1 MKKRLVSAVLALAL
15 LLGSVPAPVFAE
27 DAVSGNEMTLTAEAP
42 ETMDAPEQ
50 NAATEPTLIS
60 EPTANPEPTAT
71 PEPTVTPEP
80 TAAPEPAVT
89 PEPTATSE
97 PTVPSEPIVTSEPA
111 GQGGDAH
118 EPATDGEAQE
128 LNVDETQ
135 PGEAAGTETGLK
147 VVALPTAAGITY
159 GQTLEE
165 ATLTGG
171 SVVAEDGTQVEGTFA
186 WKTPWDT
193 PDAGTRAY
201 DVIFTPKEGQFAVMD
216 AGQVQ
221 VTVAQAAVTMAWQY
235 NGESMHYNGK
245 PAVVT
250 PPKVTTPDG
259 KPHPGTITYEYKAE
273 GEDTYR
279 QGMPQNVGIYFV
291 RATIAAQGNYL
302 GAATEVDLKL
312 TILQR
317 NATLL
322 AEDFARIYN
331 GNAVTVEEIPKE
343 ARGYLGET
351 LTGTWSFKSGA
362 PEMKDAGTYDAT
374 LIFTPDDPNY
384 TWHEKTIHVTVQPID
399 LSEAEVKVS
408 GSYNYTAQA
417 HTPSG
422 DDVTVT
428 LNGYTIPAS
437 EYELSYENNQNAG
450 QASAIAN
457 GRHNYTGAAKGE
469 FTITPI
475 PLTITAITVNSREY
489 DETNKMSVGGLT
501 LEGILEPDK
510 DKVQADLASLT
521 ATVEGTDAGTYD
533 TVTLGASMKLQG
545 DAKDNYTLP
554 CKELTFT
561 GGQVNG
567 GRGATITPAV
577 FLFVRPIVSDKV
589 YDGTKDV
596 NIIGMDFALRPE
608 ITSPLPITFQ
618 VECDSANAGRVTVR
632 GTATLT
638 NDNFI
643 FKNGTMTTETLPL
656 EINIAPRPV
665 ILQWHGNIRVV
676 YDGKEHS
683 YTADITNQVQGD
695 DVELILDDNVATE
708 PGSHWATAVGLD
720 GADKDNYTLSGGGNL
735 MQAWQIVPVDI
746 SDAEVILSETR
757 YVYDGTEHKP
767 QVTVKLDGETLTE
780 GEDYTVKFLESTVNA
795 GTVRVIVQGIHHYG
809 EVVQASYTIE
819 PASVTPTGAVVETK
833 VYDGTSRATVKSV
846 TFDGVPDGLT
856 MTLNVDYGAADAK
869 FDDAEAGTGKT
880 VTINLATS
888 SNYQLTQNTLVLTDQ
903 TIHKREAVVSV
914 QLEPSDC
921 IHVNEPL
928 PTASLVY
935 TGLVPG
941 QSLAPADAKVEG
953 MPTDTTTA
961 GGYRMTV
968 SQATREAI
976 LSMGAASNYQITF
989 EDKILTIL
997 ENTVG
1002 LLPTEDDDYRLE
1014 QSSLTYVP
1022 AELTGRYTS
1031 VEEIEDAMFQV
1042 AVKALP
1048 GVTAENTALCDVTLL
1063 FSEDGGVT
1071 WDKATPENFPANG
1084 ITVTLPYPEGTNA
1097 AEYDFVVTHMVTV
1110 AMNGLAAG
1118 DVETPAVTKTDKGLQ
1133 FTVHS
1138 LSPIAVSWK
1147 PVLKPEAGNGSGA
1160 GGTAATPAPTVA
1172 PDDTVYYTCPACG
1185 YHNWTATDEGYR
1197 CDTCGHLES
1206 VKQLAGY
1213 GNVQGVYEP
1222 KTGGTAGIAAA
1233 STTGSKVSIPQTGD
1247 DRHLVLWLGL
1257 LACSG
1262 AALVT
1267 MAIRRKRKP

>member
-15 LLGSVPAPVFAE
+15 LLGNVPAPVFAE
-27 DAVSGNEMTLTAEAP
+27 DAVSGNEMTLTAEVP
-42 ETMDAPEQ
+42 ETVEIP
-50 NAATEPTLIS
+50 

-71 PEPTVTPEP
+71 PEPIVPPEP

-97 PTVPSEPIVTSEPA
+97 PTVPPEPIVTPEPA

-118 EPATDGEAQE
+118 EPATDGGVQE
-128 LNVDETQ
+128 MNADETR
-135 PGEAAGTETGLK
+135 PGQTAGTEAALN
-147 VVALPTAAGITY
+147 VESLPTAAGITY

-201 DVIFTPKEGQFAVMD
+201 DVIFTPTEGQFAAMD

-221 VTVAQAAVTMAWQY
+221 VTVAQAAVTMTWQY
-235 NGESMHYNGK
+235 DEDNRHYTGK

-250 PPKVTTPDG
+250 PPTVTTPDG

-322 AEDFARIYN
+322 VEDFARTYN

-362 PEMKDAGTYDAT
+362 PEMKDAGTYDVT

-408 GSYNYTAQA
+408 GNYNYTAQA

-422 DDVTVT
+422 DDVIVT

-450 QASAIAN
+450 QASVIAN

-469 FTITPI
+469 FTIAPI

-567 GRGATITPAV
+567 GQGATITPAV

-643 FKNGTMTTETLPL
+643 FKNGKMTTETLPL

-708 PGSHWATAVGLD
+708 PGSHWATAVGLE

-735 MQAWQIVPVDI
+735 MQAWQIVPIDI

-819 PASVTPTGAVVETK
+819 PASVTPTGAVLETK
-833 VYDGTSRATVKSV
+833 VYDGTPRATVKSV

-888 SNYQLTQNTLVLTDQ
+888 NNYQLTQNTLVLTDQ
-903 TIHKREAVVSV
+903 TIHKRETVVSV

-935 TGLVPG
+935 AGLVHG

-961 GGYRMTV
+961 GGYRLTV

-1014 QSSLTYVP
+1014 QTPLTYVP

-1048 GVTAENTALCDVTLL
+1048 GVTAENTALCDVILL
-1063 FSEDGGVT
+1063 YSEDGGVT

-1097 AEYDFVVTHMVTV
+1097 AEYDFVVIHMVTV

-1138 LSPIAVSWK
+1138 LSPVAVSWK
-1147 PVLKPEAGNGSGA
+1147 PVLKPETGNGNGA
-1160 GGTAATPAPTVA
+1160 GGTTATPAPTAA

-1222 KTGGTAGIAAA
+1222 KTGGAAGIAAA

>member
-27 DAVSGNEMTLTAEAP
+27 DAVGGNEMTLTAEVP

-60 EPTANPEPTAT
+60 EPTANPESTAA
-71 PEPTVTPEP
+71 PKPTVTPEP
-80 TAAPEPAVT
+80 TAAPEPTVT

-97 PTVPSEPIVTSEPA
+97 PTAPPEPIVTPEPV
-111 GQGGDAH
+111 GQGEDAY
-118 EPATDGEAQE
+118 EPATDGGVQE
-128 LNVDETQ
+128 MNADGIQ
-135 PGEAAGTETGLK
+135 PGQTAGTETGLK
-147 VVALPTAAGITY
+147 VVALPTAADITY

-171 SVVAEDGTQVEGTFA
+171 SVVAADGTQVEGTFA

-201 DVIFTPKEGQFAVMD
+201 DVIFTPKEGQFTAMD

-221 VTVAQAAVTMAWQY
+221 VTVAQAAVTMTWQY
-235 NGESMHYNGK
+235 DGESMHYTGK

-279 QGMPQNVGIYFV
+279 QGMPQNVGVYFV
-291 RATIAAQGNYL
+291 RATVAAQGNYL
-302 GAATEVDLKL
+302 GAVTEVDLKL

-331 GNAVTVEEIPKE
+331 GNAVTMEEIPKE

-362 PEMKDAGTYDAT
+362 PEMKDAGNYDVT

-399 LSEAEVKVS
+399 LSEAEVKIS

-450 QASAIAN
+450 QASVIAN

-469 FTITPI
+469 FAITPI

-567 GRGATITPAV
+567 GQGATITPAV

-735 MQAWQIVPVDI
+735 MQAWQIVPIDI
-746 SDAEVILSETR
+746 SDAEVTLSETR
-757 YVYDGTEHKP
+757 YSYDGTEHKP

-819 PASVTPTGAVVETK
+819 PASVTPTGAVLETK
-833 VYDGTSRATVKSV
+833 VYDGTPRATVKSV

-888 SNYQLTQNTLVLTDQ
+888 NNYQLTQNTLVLTDQ

-914 QLEPSDC
+914 QLDPSDC

-961 GGYRMTV
+961 GGYRVTV

-976 LSMGAASNYQITF
+976 LSMGDAGNYQITF

-1063 FSEDGGVT
+1063 YSEDGGVT

-1118 DVETPAVTKTDKGLQ
+1118 DVEIPAVTKTDKGLQ

-1138 LSPIAVSWK
+1138 LSPVAVSWK
-1147 PVLKPEAGNGSGA
+1147 PVLKPETGNGNGA
-1160 GGTAATPAPTVA
+1160 GGTTATPAPTAA

-1222 KTGGTAGIAAA
+1222 KTGGAAGIAAA

>member
-1 MKKRLVSAVLALAL
+1 MKKRLVSAALALAL

-27 DAVSGNEMTLTAEAP
+27 DTVSGNETTLTAEAP
-42 ETMDAPEQ
+42 ETVDAPEQ
-50 NAATEPTLIS
+50 NAATEATPIS
-60 EPTANPEPTAT
+60 EPTAT

-80 TAAPEPAVT
+80 TAIPEPTAVPEPTTT
-89 PEPTATSE
+89 PEPTATPA
-97 PTVPSEPIVTSEPA
+97 PTATREPA

-118 EPATDGEAQE
+118 EPTIDGGVQE
-128 LNVDETQ
+128 MNADETK
-135 PGEAAGTETGLK
+135 PGEAAETEAGLK
-147 VVALPTAAGITY
+147 VVALPTAADITY

-171 SVVAEDGTQVEGTFA
+171 SVVAEDGTQVEGTFT

-201 DVIFTPKEGQFAVMD
+201 DVIFTPKEGQFAAID

-221 VTVAQAAVTMAWQY
+221 VTVAQAAVTMTWQY
-235 NGESMHYNGK
+235 DEDNLHYTGK

-279 QGMPQNVGIYFV
+279 QGMPQNVGVYFV

-302 GAATEVDLKL
+302 GAATEEDLKL

-322 AEDFARIYN
+322 VEDFARTYN

-351 LTGTWSFKSGA
+351 LTGTWSFKSGT
-362 PEMKDAGTYDAT
+362 PEMKDAGTYDVT
-374 LIFTPDDPNY
+374 MIFTPDDPNY

-399 LSEAEVKVS
+399 LSEAEVKVT
-408 GSYNYTAQA
+408 GSYDYTAQA

-428 LNGYTIPAS
+428 LDGYTIPAS

-450 QASAIAN
+450 QASVIAN

-469 FTITPI
+469 FTIAPI

-521 ATVEGTDAGTYD
+521 AMVEGTDAGTYN

-561 GGQVNG
+561 GDQVNG
-567 GRGATITPAV
+567 GQGATITPAV
-577 FLFVRPIVSDKV
+577 FLFVRPIVSNKV

-638 NDNFI
+638 DDNFI
-643 FKNGTMTTETLPL
+643 FKNGKMTTETLPL

-683 YTADITNQVQGD
+683 CTADITNQVEGD
-695 DVELILDDNVATE
+695 DVELVLDDNIATE
-708 PGSHWATAVGLD
+708 PGSHWATAVGLE

-735 MQAWQIVPVDI
+735 MQAWQIVPIDI

-809 EVVQASYTIE
+809 EVVQSSYTIE
-819 PASVTPTGAVVETK
+819 PASVTPIGAVLETK
-833 VYDGTSRATVKSV
+833 VYDGTPRAIVKSV

-888 SNYQLTQNTLVLTDQ
+888 NNYQLTQKTFVLSDQ
-903 TIHKREAVVSV
+903 TILQKEAVVAV
-914 QLEPSDC
+914 QLDPSDR
-921 IHVNEPL
+921 IYVNEPL
-928 PTASLVY
+928 PTAYLAYS
-935 TGLVPG
+935 GLVGG
-941 QSLAPADAKVEG
+941 QSLAPADVQVEG
-953 MPTDTTTA
+953 MPTDTATA
-961 GGYRMTV
+961 GEYKLTL

-976 LSMGAASNYQITF
+976 LSQDAARNYQITF
-989 EDKILTIL
+989 EDETLTIL
-997 ENTVG
+997 SLSVG

-1014 QSSLTYVP
+1014 HAPLTGVP
-1022 AELTGRYTS
+1022 AELTGQYGS
-1031 VEEIEDAMFQV
+1031 VEEMREAMFRV

-1048 GVTAENTALCDVTLL
+1048 GVAAENTTLCDVTLL
-1063 FSEDGGVT
+1063 YSEDGGKN
-1071 WDKATPENFPANG
+1071 WIKATEENFPADG

-1097 AEYDFVVTHMVTV
+1097 AEYDFVVTHMFTV
-1110 AMNGLAAG
+1110 GAQAG
-1118 DVETPAVTKTDKGLQ
+1118 QVETPAVTKTGDGLQ
-1133 FTVHS
+1133 FTVYS
-1138 LSPIAVSWK
+1138 LSPVAISWK
-1147 PVLKPEAGNGSGA
+1147 PVSKTEAGNGSGESS
-1160 GGTAATPAPTVA
+1160 TAATPVPTAA
-1172 PDDTVYYTCPACG
+1172 PDNTVYYTCPACG
-1185 YHNWTATDEGYR
+1185 HHDWTATDEGYR
-1197 CDTCGHLES
+1197 CDTCGYLES

-1222 KTGGTAGIAAA
+1222 KTGGTAGAAAA
-1233 STTGSKVSIPQTGD
+1233 SATGSKVSVPQTGD
-1247 DRHLVLWLGL
+1247 DRNFVLWVGL
-1257 LACSG
+1257 LALSG
-1262 AALVT
+1262 AAMVT
-1267 MAIRRKRKP
+1267 MAIRRKRKQ